1 VCQDLHAWESS
12 SVFSPRSSCANS
24 DTGSLFALCIYNDID
39 DTTLFFFPE
48 HARPKYTTAT
58 ECLHT
63 PCFRNLFGDQVV
75 NEASRFTIKRVVLVF
90 TDVVS
95 STALYDEAGDGPAL
109 DIVREHFKVLFSAF
123 ASKGR
128 IVKTVGDAVMG
139 AFSNG
144 EDAIL
149 AAGDALNNLVHRVHR
164 PDGTPLQ
171 VRIGI
176 HCGPALVVPLNGIN
190 DYFGSTVNVAARVES
205 KADDGECL
213 VSETVLAD
221 PATKAAFDKML
232 AGGYV
237 HTRDVELSLKG
248 VGSAIRAR
256 GFRGKE
262 LGISL

>member
-139 AFSNG
+139 AFSSS
-144 EDAIL
+144 
-149 AAGDALNNLVHRVHR
+149 
-164 PDGTPLQ
+164 Q
-171 VRIGI
+171 M
-176 HCGPALVVPLNGIN
+176 
-190 DYFGSTVNVAARVES
+190 AR
-205 KADDGECL
+205 
-213 VSETVLAD
+213 T
-221 PATKAAFDKML
+221 
-232 AGGYV
+232 
-237 HTRDVELSLKG
+237 
-248 VGSAIRAR
+248 
-256 GFRGKE
+256 
-262 LGISL
+262 